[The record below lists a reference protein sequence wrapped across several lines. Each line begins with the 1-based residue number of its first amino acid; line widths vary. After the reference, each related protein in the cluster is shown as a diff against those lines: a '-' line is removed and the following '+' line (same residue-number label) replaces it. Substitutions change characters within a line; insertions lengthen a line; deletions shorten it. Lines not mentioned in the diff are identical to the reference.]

1 MKIIF
6 SKSPFLSLLFALAVA
21 VFWAVPYVCTLSFQE
36 QYQLFLFTTDYFVER
51 MSVPGGMADY
61 IAEFVTQFNYAY
73 VVGAVLLGTVFFYD
87 ARAHGSDIQKGGG
100 GRSLAVDNLCASV
113 CTLGLYGKRECDA
126 ILWRIAC
133 SSTDVHVVL
142 S

>member
-73 VVGAVLLGTVFFYD
+73 VVGAVLLGTVFFMM
-87 ARAHGSDIQKGGG
+87 REGGG